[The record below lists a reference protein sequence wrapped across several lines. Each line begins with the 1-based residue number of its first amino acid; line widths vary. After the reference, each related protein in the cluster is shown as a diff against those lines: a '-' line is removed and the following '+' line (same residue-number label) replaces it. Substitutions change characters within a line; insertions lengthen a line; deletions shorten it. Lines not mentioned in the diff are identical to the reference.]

1 MFILVL
7 EAVIL
12 GILTGGIYAVMASG
26 LTLIF
31 GVLDVINI
39 AQGILVILGAYL
51 TYTIEQNLHIDPFLG
66 LIIVIPIMFV
76 LGYGFEAIFLRR
88 IKINRVMISI
98 LITYAMSLLIEGLIN
113 LFYPT
118 VPVQIQAPYLD
129 QSFLLFP
136 GFYLSYAYLFVFILS
151 IVILTALYFIIY
163 RTKFG
168 FSVLAAI
175 QNSTAAKLIGID
187 IEQVTAITFGIG
199 VALAGAGGLGYG
211 MTMPFNTTNSY
222 DLIARLLVIIVLG
235 GMGSLRGALIGAIL
249 MVVIGDVTQ
258 VVWSAQWSSTVF
270 YVLLV
275 VLLLFRPQGLFGK
288 TEGRRQ

>member
-1 MFILVL
+1 VFILVL
-7 EAVIL
+7 EAIIL

-51 TYTIEQNLHIDPFLG
+51 TYTVEQSLHIDPFLG
-66 LIIVIPIMFV
+66 LLIVIPVMFV

-88 IKINRVMISI
+88 IKTNRVMISI

-113 LFYPT
+113 IFYPT

-151 IVILTALYFIIY
+151 IVVLTALYFIIY

-168 FSVLAAI
+168 FSVLASI

-199 VALAGAGGLGYG
+199 VALAAAGGLGYG
-211 MTMPFNTTNSY
+211 MTQPFNTTNSY

-235 GMGSLRGALIGAIL
+235 GMGSLQGALIGAIL

-258 VVWSAQWSSTVF
+258 VIWSAQWASTVF

-275 VLLLFRPQGLFGK
+275 ILLLFRPQGLFGK
-288 TEGRRQ
+288 AQGRKQ

>member
-1 MFILVL
+1 MSSPDLFYQEGLAVFILVL

-51 TYTIEQNLHIDPFLG
+51 TYTVEQELHIDPFLG

-88 IKINRVMISI
+88 IKTNRVMISI

-113 LFYPT
+113 CFYPT

-136 GFYLSYAYLFVFILS
+136 KFYLSYAYLFVFILS

-211 MTMPFNTTNSY
+211 MTLPFNTTNSY

-235 GMGSLRGALIGAIL
+235 CMVSSMVQHCFLRLISC
-249 MVVIGDVTQ
+249 
-258 VVWSAQWSSTVF
+258 SATIPSTRSF
-270 YVLLV
+270 W
-275 VLLLFRPQGLFGK
+275 
-288 TEGRRQ
+288 